1 MIFRI
6 LFILCCLQALVACG
20 GCSDTKK
27 DDDLKAGDKQNPSA
41 MRGYKLPESIV
52 ILDVKE

>member
-20 GCSDTKK
+20 GGSDTKK